1 MTNRI
6 EKREIVYN
14 DLNKHF
20 VVIND
25 IKYGSDFALYKGGAY
40 VQNIYLNMI
49 HCCHTPNGNCLIFS
63 ESVDHEHAFALV
75 FVKDESLILTDK
87 EKIIISRICESVKK
101 RGIIAYVDDHTKTIK
116 YEELIRNKK

>member
-6 EKREIVYN
+6 AKREIVYN
-14 DLNKHF
+14 DLNNHF

-25 IKYGSDFALYKGGAY
+25 IKYGSDFALYK
-40 VQNIYLNMI
+40 
-49 HCCHTPNGNCLIFS
+49 

-75 FVKDESLILTDK
+75 FIKDESSILTDK
-87 EKIIISRICESVKK
+87 DKIIISRICESVKK

-116 YEELIRNKK
+116 YEELTRNKK